1 MRNETYDIIV
11 IGSGIAGLSYA
22 IHCAD
27 FAKVLI
33 VTKGNIGESNTM
45 YAQGGIAAVLDAKD
59 SIENHI
65 ADTLTA
71 GDNHCNKESVR
82 LLAENAKDAILHLE
96 QLNVKFN
103 KADNGT
109 FDLHREGGHSHARI
123 VHHADATGKEVESG
137 LVNVVKNNTNIT
149 IYENYFAIDLLVK
162 DNKCYG
168 ALIFKSDSE
177 EFIQINAKVT
187 MLASGGLGQVYLQN
201 TNPDVATGDGFA
213 MAYKAGAEMADMEF
227 VQFHPTTLFAKK
239 GKTFLITEALR
250 GFGAVLRNTKGE
262 AFMEKAHPLAS
273 LAPRDIVSRSI
284 FQEMNKDASE
294 FVYLD
299 ATNLERERLEKHFP
313 NIFERCLLEGI
324 DISKDMI
331 PVVPAA
337 HYMCGGIK
345 TDLNARTSIE
355 NLYACGECA
364 ATGVHGANRLASN
377 SLLEGMVFAK
387 QAAKDTQQKIKE
399 SFSTTNFGNLEY
411 KMPELNCEECKQEVG
426 ALKRYLQAQMW
437 QNCGIVR
444 TESKLKY
451 CLTELDELQEKT
463 EKDLCENGFSIAT
476 MELSN
481 MVTCSKLIVEAAL
494 KRTESR
500 GCHYRDDYPEKN

>member
-1 MRNETYDIIV
+1 MRNETYDIVV

-22 IHCAD
+22 IRCAD

-45 YAQGGIAAVLDAKD
+45 YAQGGIAAVLDDKD

-65 ADTLTA
+65 SDTLTA
-71 GDNHCNKESVR
+71 GDNHCNKDCVR
-82 LLAENAKDAILHLE
+82 LLAENAKDAILYLE
-96 QLNVKFN
+96 QLSVNFN
-103 KADNGT
+103 KTDNGT

-123 VHHADATGKEVESG
+123 VHHADATGKEVESA

-162 DNKCYG
+162 ENKCYG

-177 EFIQINAKVT
+177 EFLQVNAKVT
-187 MLASGGLGQVYLQN
+187 MLASGGLGQVFLQN

-213 MAYKAGAEMADMEF
+213 MAYRAGAEMEDMEF
-227 VQFHPTTLFAKK
+227 VQFHPTTLFARK
-239 GKTFLITEALR
+239 GRTFLITEALR
-250 GFGAVLRNTKGE
+250 GFGAILKNSKGKT
-262 AFMEKAHPLAS
+262 FMENVHPLSS
-273 LAPRDIVSRSI
+273 LAPRDIVSRAI
-284 FQEMNKDASE
+284 IQEMNKDNSE

-299 ATNLERERLEKHFP
+299 ATKLDRESLEKHFP
-313 NIFERCLLEGI
+313 NIFERCLLEGL

-345 TDLNARTSIE
+345 TDLHARSSIE

-377 SLLEGMVFAK
+377 SLLEGIVFAK
-387 QAAKDTQQKIKE
+387 QAANDTQQKIQE
-399 SFSTTNFGNLEY
+399 TFTSAIFGNLEY
-411 KMPELNCEECKQEVG
+411 KTPEVNCEECKQEVG

-437 QNCGIVR
+437 RNCGIVR
-444 TESKLKY
+444 TESKLTY
-451 CLTELDELQEKT
+451 CFEELDELQEKT

-476 MELSN
+476 MELLN

-494 KRTESR
+494 KRTESK
-500 GCHYRDDYPEKN
+500 GCHYRAD